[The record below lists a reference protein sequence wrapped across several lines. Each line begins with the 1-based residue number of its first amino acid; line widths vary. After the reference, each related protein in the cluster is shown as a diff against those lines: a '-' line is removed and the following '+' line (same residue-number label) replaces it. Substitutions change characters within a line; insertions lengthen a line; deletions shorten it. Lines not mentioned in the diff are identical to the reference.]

1 MTTYP
6 LPDLSGLVRELEGDA
21 PGVAVGGVDA
31 GARSLAVAALAAHGW
46 PQGLALIVV
55 PHVTDAEDLAAG
67 LGLLAPGTRT
77 AVAPAELA
85 GPYLGAEPPL
95 AARLQAVRVLHR
107 VAAGDV
113 DVVVVPARV
122 LSSPIPP
129 PHAVSDA
136 AHDLELGQ
144 HVDPVALSTRLSEA
158 GYHRVDLVEEA
169 GEFAIRGWVVDL
181 HPGGEFGVRVQLD
194 DDRVES
200 IRVFDPAT
208 QRSCGEEVE
217 RVTVFPLNPFPA
229 GPDRLLETAAEL
241 ESEFPALAAHMVEG
255 TERRLWWGAL
265 HLGGESMSWLDL
277 ADQIVVCE
285 RDEVLGEIGRW
296 WTVQEREWQ
305 GLCRR
310 SMDLPPPHRLLRIPE
325 HLRPQIEGASLRLE
339 SLELVDGSTTWRR
352 LSTHPAESFIRRLPD
367 LVPTLRARRGEDVA
381 QVLVAA
387 TSGEVRRLSHLLRE
401 GGIEPVDAPPSAG
414 EVAIVEGGPQRGFV
428 WDGGL
433 AVYGRRDLTAAPTP
447 RRRRTG
453 TRAFAS
459 DLRDLRPGNLVVH
472 MDHGIGRFSGFRRVE
487 VEGRELEMLALAY
500 HGGDSLLVP
509 VERADLIQKFA
520 GGDADV
526 SPKLDRL
533 GGGTWRRRKAR
544 VKKAV
549 REMAAEL
556 LRLAAVRHAARGFAF
571 SPDSPWQREFE
582 DAFEFDLTP
591 DQERSVQDIKS
602 DMESERPMDRL
613 LCGDVG
619 YGKTEVAI
627 RAAFKA
633 VLEGKQVAL
642 LAPTT
647 ILVDQHLETFRRR
660 FEGFPVE
667 TRMLSRFSSTVQTTE
682 TIEGLVDGRVDVV
695 VGTHR
700 LLADTIRFRD
710 LGLLIL
716 DEEQRFG
723 VAQKERLKRL
733 RTEVDVVAM
742 SATPIP
748 RTLNLSLSGLRD
760 ISIIETPPR
769 DRQAV
774 ETSVLEFS
782 EEIVREAVLY
792 EMERGGQVYFVHNRV
807 RSIGAFADWLRR
819 VVPEARVV
827 VAHGQMSERH
837 LERAMRTFL
846 EGEADVLLATAIIEN
861 GLDIPNANT
870 LLVNRA
876 DRFGLAQLYQLRGRV
891 GRSQRLA
898 FAYFLVPPGRALTP
912 PARSRLAAIQE
923 FCELGAGFRIAA
935 RDLEIRGAGNLLGA
949 EQHGFLEAVGFETY
963 CQLLEEAVAELEG
976 RPAAIQREV
985 ELRLGMDLQ
994 LSERY
999 LPEPALR
1006 LSFYKRLAACEDE
1019 EALAALLEEMT
1030 DRYGPAPPQV
1040 ETLAQAQRVRVAA
1053 RGAGVMSVTR
1063 RGRRWRLRLD
1073 PSVTPSARLAEVVTE
1088 RPGATLSPSGEITFP
1103 TGDNGS
1109 DVAEIL
1115 TLLKALAVTE
1125 LSVISNQ

>member
-1 MTTYP
+1 M
-6 LPDLSGLVRELEGDA
+6 RELERGA
-21 PGVAVGGVDA
+21 PGVAVGGVVA

-46 PQGLALIVV
+46 PNRLALIVV
-55 PHVTDAEDLAAG
+55 PHVADAEDLAAG
-67 LGLLAPGTRT
+67 LGLLAPGIRT
-77 AVAPAELA
+77 AVVPAELA

-95 AARLQAVRVLHR
+95 AARLQAVEVMHR
-107 VAAGDV
+107 VASGIV

-122 LSSPIPP
+122 LSSPIPS
-129 PHAVSDA
+129 PHAISDA
-136 AHDLELGQ
+136 VHDIELGQ
-144 HVDPVALSTRLSEA
+144 RIDPLALSSRLSVA

-169 GEFAIRGWVVDL
+169 GEFAMRGWVVDL
-181 HPGGEFGVRVQLD
+181 HPGGETGLRIELD

-200 IRVFDPAT
+200 IRAFDPAT
-208 QRSCGEEVE
+208 QRSCGDEVE
-217 RVTVFPLNPFPA
+217 RASVLPLNLFPTD
-229 GPDRLLETAAEL
+229 PDRLLEVAAQL
-241 ESEFPALAAHMVEG
+241 EGEFPALAGQMVEG
-255 TERRLWWGAL
+255 AERRLWWGAL
-265 HLGGESMSWLDL
+265 HLGGESTSWFDL
-277 ADQIVVCE
+277 TDQTVVCE
-285 RDEVLGEIGRW
+285 RDEVLGELGRW

-305 GLCRR
+305 GLRRR
-310 SMDLPPPHRLLRIPE
+310 SVDLPPPDRLLRAPE
-325 HLRPQIEGASLRLE
+325 HLRALIEDASLRLE

-352 LSTHPAESFIRRLPD
+352 LSTHPAESFVRRLPD
-367 LVPTLRARRGEDVA
+367 LVPTIRGRRGQDMA

-387 TSGEVRRLSHLLRE
+387 TAGESRRLAHLLRE
-401 GGIEPVDAPPSAG
+401 GGIEPVAAPPPAG
-414 EVAIVEGGPQRGFV
+414 GVAIVEGGPQHGLV

-447 RRRRTG
+447 RRRGSGRG
-453 TRAFAS
+453 AFAS
-459 DLRDLRPGNLVVH
+459 DLRDLRSGDLVVH
-472 MDHGIGRFSGFRRVE
+472 LDHGIGRFTGFRRVA

-520 GGDADV
+520 GGDVDV
-526 SPKLDRL
+526 NPKLDRL

-556 LRLAAVRHAARGFAF
+556 LRLAAVRHTARGFAF

-591 DQERSVQDIKS
+591 DQERSVQDIKT

-647 ILVDQHLETFRRR
+647 ILVEQHRETFHRR

-667 TRMLSRFSSTVQTTE
+667 VRMLSRFSSPAQVRETTE
-682 TIEGLVDGRVDVV
+682 GLAEGRVDVV

-700 LLADTIRFRD
+700 LLADNILFRD
-710 LGLLIL
+710 LGLLVL

-733 RTEVDVVAM
+733 RTEVDVIAM

-760 ISIIETPPR
+760 ISIIETAPR

-774 ETSVLEFS
+774 ETSVIEFS

-792 EMERGGQVYFVHNRV
+792 EMERGGQTYVVHNRV
-807 RSIGAFADWLRR
+807 RSIGAFAEWLRR

-837 LERAMRTFL
+837 LESAMRLFL
-846 EGEADVLLATAIIEN
+846 DGEADVLLATAIIEN

-898 FAYFLVPPGRALTP
+898 FAYFLVPPGKVLTP
-912 PARSRLAAIQE
+912 PARARLAAIQE

-976 RPAAIQREV
+976 RPAAIRREV

-994 LSERY
+994 LPERY

-1006 LSFYKRLAACEDE
+1006 LSFYKRLAACDDE
-1019 EALAALLEEMT
+1019 AALAALLEEMT
-1030 DRYGPAPPQV
+1030 DRYGQAPPQV
-1040 ETLAQAQRVRVAA
+1040 EALAQAQRVRVMA
-1053 RGAGVMSVTR
+1053 RGAGVISVTR

-1073 PSVTPSARLAEVVTE
+1073 PSVTPSAFLAEVVTA
-1088 RPGATLSPSGEITFP
+1088 RPGATISPSGEMTLP
-1103 TGDNGS
+1103 TGDNGA
-1109 DVAEIL
+1109 DIADIL
-1115 TLLKALAVTE
+1115 VFLEALAITE
-1125 LSVISNQ
+1125 SSAISHE